1 MNKHMRTKHKKCEI
15 EHERLID
22 LAAFLIKNRENEIN
36 LACKLMDVRDR
47 FQTLYGD
54 ADLMFLE
61 IDLINPIDKVQ
72 IKVEKIP
79 IRRIIEHVS
88 VRRVRVDINASP
100 LMQGCKEFRLDFGY
114 PVILGL
120 LRCSHAGFHRNV
132 GVFPVAAV
140 SR

>member
-15 EHERLID
+15 EHERLVD
-22 LAAFLIKNRENEIN
+22 LAAFLIKNRENEMN

-47 FQTLYGD
+47 FQTLYDD

-61 IDLINPIDKVQ
+61 IDLIDPIDRVKTQ
-72 IKVEKIP
+72 VEKIP
-79 IRRIIEHVS
+79 IRRNIEHVE
-88 VRRVRVDINASP
+88 VRKVRVNRNDSP